1 VEFER
6 NSRNLGLRV
15 LKGTSLLVGA
25 RLIVR
30 SFSLLNIV
38 VLARLLSPND
48 YGIAALS
55 MAAVAAFTA
64 FSDLNLF
71 QALTASDD
79 VDADHLN
86 TAFTLSL
93 LRGLLMAT
101 AMFGLADVIAGAMDT
116 PALAAV
122 LRALSLLFILEGL
135 SNPAFWMYQRNLDF
149 SKEFGRS
156 TIAQAISSVAT
167 IAAGFY
173 FRSYWAIV
181 VGTLVTYAASA
192 GMSYWR
198 VPFRPRLGLR
208 HWRGLIGF
216 GGWLTLQGIASQLAS
231 LAPRILIPKLVS
243 PAALGVYTI
252 SRDTVSLPLDELLG
266 PLRRTFLPSFS
277 AIKNDPERLRRTT
290 RLAMSTLLAAALP
303 VGVGMALL
311 AEEILM
317 ILVGQ
322 QWLAGAIVL
331 QVLAPPLAMMLSTS
345 PITGLVMAMGELR
358 TLFFRSLGLAALS
371 WTGVYI
377 GLSRFGF
384 EGAVYAIAINQFF
397 ILLVN
402 LVFLRQFTGEPLWR
416 WISDG
421 WRSFVAAAVM
431 AGALFASTSAG
442 TEASA
447 SSFATLIHV
456 APHIAFGALVYT
468 ATHLALWSL
477 TGRPEGF
484 ESNALHYFRIA
495 LTGLRRRLQ
504 N

>member
-167 IAAGFY
+167 IA
-173 FRSYWAIV
+173 
-181 VGTLVTYAASA
+181 
-192 GMSYWR
+192 
-198 VPFRPRLGLR
+198 
-208 HWRGLIGF
+208 
-216 GGWLTLQGIASQLAS
+216 Q
-231 LAPRILIPKLVS
+231 
-243 PAALGVYTI
+243 
-252 SRDTVSLPLDELLG
+252 
-266 PLRRTFLPSFS
+266 
-277 AIKNDPERLRRTT
+277 
-290 RLAMSTLLAAALP
+290 
-303 VGVGMALL
+303 
-311 AEEILM
+311 
-317 ILVGQ
+317 
-322 QWLAGAIVL
+322 
-331 QVLAPPLAMMLSTS
+331 
-345 PITGLVMAMGELR
+345 
-358 TLFFRSLGLAALS
+358 
-371 WTGVYI
+371 
-377 GLSRFGF
+377 
-384 EGAVYAIAINQFF
+384 
-397 ILLVN
+397 
-402 LVFLRQFTGEPLWR
+402 
-416 WISDG
+416 
-421 WRSFVAAAVM
+421 
-431 AGALFASTSAG
+431 
-442 TEASA
+442 
-447 SSFATLIHV
+447 
-456 APHIAFGALVYT
+456 
-468 ATHLALWSL
+468 
-477 TGRPEGF
+477 
-484 ESNALHYFRIA
+484 
-495 LTGLRRRLQ
+495 
-504 N
+504 